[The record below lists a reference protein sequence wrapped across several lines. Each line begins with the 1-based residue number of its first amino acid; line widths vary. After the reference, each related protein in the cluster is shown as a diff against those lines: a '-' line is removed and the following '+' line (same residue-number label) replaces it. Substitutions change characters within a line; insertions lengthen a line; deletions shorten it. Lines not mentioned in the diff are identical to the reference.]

1 MNIKT
6 ATVAA
11 FALCVLSLLL
21 QSWYLPT
28 LHHKGLTTPISLS
41 ACDTVPLIVSDNNF
55 VGISI
60 DTPQYRLDVN
70 GLSQGNP
77 IRLQGLLLGSTADS
91 LISSQNGVLKR
102 IAPIGGIVDSLLQGV
117 TGNFGNVAYVS
128 KNGNNS
134 TGVIGNRNKPF
145 KDPIAARKALESK
158 NINDGLIEVFPATY
172 LVADTDT
179 ATFQMT
185 QAGITPD
192 VFVLVDATQAQSKEN
207 WTLSPQANTSINY
220 YFHAGARFITKR
232 FRDSMPTPMFF
243 DTVGRITKVYGFG
256 HFEDAGVFYVNNAN
270 DANDNWGFRGGRLI
284 EMKKESS
291 LILYASKIVVA
302 NHGIY
307 TYGGIPISTTK
318 YIPVF
323 SSADSANRNYNFKSI
338 SIYADSIIC
347 GHGGTIANI
356 NWRNFRHLS
365 DRFGKEKGT
374 LYIKAKAFK
383 SLSFGGWGGFEAFNN
398 YNITFDVD
406 NINGASWD
414 VVDIKNS
421 SILIK
426 SENAT
431 NLVYWSVGNFSNTT
445 WTTKCQNI
453 TTALNSN
460 FLSYHCDLT
469 RNFVFE
475 YDIANLKQTA
485 PIVPSY
491 GYYRGFLQMPLASDT
506 TNRFFIRNT
515 NFIQMAAI
523 ANGAGGQAAIAI
535 VDLGGNLGYDP
546 NNKATST
553 PRLFLQNTTSCLR
566 PGNNTAY
573 NILFNGV
580 ANTRY
585 STLNISSTSLIS
597 NFGDIAPVAN
607 TSINYY
613 IQPPIISSAWKT
625 W

>member
-1 MNIKT
+1 MNIRT
-6 ATVAA
+6 ATVVA
-11 FALCVLSLLL
+11 FASCALCLML
-21 QSWYLPT
+21 QSWRLPIPSHR
-28 LHHKGLTTPISLS
+28 LLTTKVFLR
-41 ACDTVPLIVSDNNF
+41 ALCDTVPLIVADNNF

-70 GLSQGNP
+70 GSSQGNP
-77 IRLQGLLLGSTADS
+77 LRLKGLLPGNTTDS
-91 LISSQNGVLKR
+91 LVSSQNGVLKR
-102 IAPIGGIVDSLLQGV
+102 IAPISGLIDSATANL
-117 TGNFGNVAYVS
+117 GNVAYVS
-128 KNGNNS
+128 RNGDNS
-134 TGVIGNRNKPF
+134 TGAVGNRNRPF
-145 KDPIAARKALESK
+145 KDPIAARKAIESK
-158 NINDGLIEVFPATY
+158 NITDGLIEVFPATY

-179 ATFQMT
+179 AIFQMA
-185 QAGITPD
+185 QARITPD
-192 VFVLVDATQAQSKEN
+192 VFVLVNSVQAQSKGN
-207 WTLSPQANTSINY
+207 WTLSPQSSAAINY

-243 DTVGRITKVYGFG
+243 DTVGRTTKVYGLG

-270 DANDNWGFRGGRLI
+270 DANDNWGFRGGRII
-284 EMKKESS
+284 EMRKESS
-291 LILYASKIVVA
+291 LVLYAAKVA
-302 NHGIY
+302 AAHHGIY
-307 TYGGIPISTTK
+307 TYGGVPLSTTK
-318 YIPVF
+318 NVPIF
-323 SSADSANRNYNFKSI
+323 SSVDSANRNYNFKSI

-347 GHGGTIANI
+347 SHGGMLANI
-356 NWRNFRHLS
+356 NWRNNRHLS

-374 LYIKAKAFK
+374 LYIKAKAYRA
-383 SLSFGGWGGFEAFNN
+383 LTFGGWGGFEAFNN
-398 YNITFDVD
+398 YNIIMDID

-414 VVDIKNS
+414 ILGIRNS

-431 NLVYWSVGNFSNTT
+431 NLIYWCVGDFSNTT
-445 WTTKCQNI
+445 WITKCQNI
-453 TTALNSN
+453 TTGLNSN

-475 YDIANLKQTA
+475 YDVANLKQTA

-515 NFIQMAAI
+515 NFIQTTAI
-523 ANGAGGQAAIAI
+523 ANGAGGQASIAI
-535 VDLGGNLGYDP
+535 VDLGGNYSYDP
-546 NNKATST
+546 NNTATST
-553 PRLFLQNTTSCLR
+553 PRLFLQNTTTCLR
-566 PGNNTAY
+566 PGNNIAY

-585 STLNISSTSLIS
+585 STLNVGSTSLIS
-597 NFGDIAPVAN
+597 NFGDLVPVAN

-613 IQPPIISSAWKT
+613 IQPPIINSSWKT